1 MKNFE
6 KVKLCKFCKQPL
18 AKTERLQTI
27 ANIGKS
33 CISIPNVKRGKHFA
47 GHAEATNRSAV
58 FRIFP
63 LIRQEHLRN

>member
-18 AKTERLQTI
+18 AKTERLQTTD
-27 ANIGKS
+27 NIGKS
-33 CISIPNVKRGKHFA
+33 CISSPNMKRGKYSAKHV
-47 GHAEATNRSAV
+47 EAINQSAV